1 MQLTPLGD
9 LIGTDVFT
17 FRLSVT
23 LWSCILCK
31 FWIIGPPS
39 APDKTYMS
47 ALPLSARLYVGATIA
62 IGATLVVLLGPRSNF
77 DNLPLFV
84 VLLLTSAITSAF
96 KVSLPL
102 AKSGST
108 MSVSYAV
115 DFAALLLLGPNET
128 MLVAVTSAWSQ
139 CTFRMN
145 TKNPMYRTLFSMACL
160 AITVQASGFAYESLG
175 GVPGTLADTVAGIAR
190 PLVGAATMYFI
201 FNTCLIA
208 IAVSLATKQG
218 FVAVWNQNFLWSA
231 PSYFVGAGAAAIATL
246 AVMTSGVWLAL
257 LAAAPLYLT
266 YRTYKVYLGRIDD
279 ERRHVE
285 EMADLHLATIEALA
299 LAIDAKDQ
307 TAQSHIRRVQVYA
320 TSIARGLGM
329 SDTEI
334 QGVKTAA
341 LLHDIGKLAV
351 PEHILSK
358 PGPLTQEEFQKI
370 RVHPQVG
377 AEIISAVPF
386 PYPVAPLILS
396 HHERWD
402 GKGYPQ
408 GLKGEEIPLG
418 ARILS
423 VVDYY
428 DALTSDR
435 PYHKAMTPEAAM
447 ALLQQ
452 EAGRA
457 LDPQV
462 VQMFVKMAPDM
473 EAAAETIEHATP
485 RRLSLEP
492 VNERGRPAVG
502 FSPETTKTSTVFEDI
517 ALAHREIYALYEIA
531 QTMGTS
537 LGVADTMALI
547 SSKLSNLVPF
557 SACGLFLFDEEADSL
572 RCRFATGVE
581 ADAIGTMTVRAGQGL
596 AGWVARNRRPLVNA
610 RPSAEFEAAG
620 LAKSTSLQSA
630 LVAPLVF
637 SDRFIGTLAVYS
649 TQPDFYTDDHRR
661 LLDRVSEQ
669 ASAVIH
675 NSIVFEQTQEDSLTD
690 PLTGLPNTRFMFMHL
705 TRELARAERLKAE
718 VALLVMDLDNFKE
731 INDSHG
737 HHVGDRALREVATV
751 LRSGIRPYDICV
763 RYAGDEFIVVL
774 SGCGADEAERKR
786 VELQRTVDEV
796 LFEARPGRRLPLAIS
811 VGAAIYPQ
819 DGDSYEAL
827 LATADSRMYRDKQRR
842 KQRVEVR
849 PAATGTDGIPAVNVP
864 LQPPTPEITE
874 IDIQRAGF
882 GVL

>member
-1 MQLTPLGD
+1 MRSLPL
-9 LIGTDVFT
+9 LARIYVGTTIALGVI
-17 FRLSVT
+17 LVVT
-23 LWSCILCK
+23 L
-31 FWIIGPPS
+31 
-39 APDKTYMS
+39 APRADFHN
-47 ALPLSARLYVGATIA
+47 P
-62 IGATLVVLLGPRSNF
+62 TLF
-77 DNLPLFV
+77 AA
-84 VLLLTSAITSAF
+84 LLLTSAVTSAF

-139 CTFRMN
+139 CTFRMK
-145 TKNPMYRTLFSMACL
+145 TKNPVYRTLFSMACL
-160 AITVQASGFAYESLG
+160 AITVQASGFAYEALG
-175 GVPGTLADTVAGIAR
+175 GVPGHLASDVAGIAR
-190 PLVGAATMYFI
+190 PLVGAATMYFV

-208 IAVSLATKQG
+208 IAVSLATRQP
-218 FVAVWNQNFLWSA
+218 FVGVWNQNFLWSA
-231 PSYFVGAGAAAIATL
+231 PSYFVGALVAAMATWG
-246 AVMTSGVWLAL
+246 VMTSGVWFAL
-257 LAAAPLYLT
+257 LTAAPLYLT

-435 PYHKAMTPEAAM
+435 PYHKAMTHEAAL

-457 LDPQV
+457 LDPAV
-462 VQMFVKMAPDM
+462 VEVFVQMAAEL
-473 EAAAETIEHATP
+473 EAAVTTIETATP

-492 VNERGRPAVG
+492 TNERGRPAVG
-502 FSPETTKTSTVFEDI
+502 FQPEGTASAGKSSTVFEDI

-547 SSKLSNLVPF
+547 SSKLANLVPF
-557 SACGLFLFDEEADSL
+557 SACALFLFDEEADSL
-572 RCRFATGVE
+572 QCRFATGVE
-581 ADAIGTMTVRAGQGL
+581 GELINTMTVRAGQGL

-620 LAKSTSLQSA
+620 LSKSTALQSA

-731 INDSHG
+731 INDNHG

-827 LATADSRMYRDKQRR
+827 LATADSRMYRDKSRR
-842 KQRVEVR
+842 KQRVQI
-849 PAATGTDGIPAVNVP
+849 PAAATGTDGLPAVAVP
-864 LQPPTPEITE
+864 LQQPQEITE
-874 IDIQRAGF
+874 IELQRAGF

>member
-1 MQLTPLGD
+1 M
-9 LIGTDVFT
+9 
-17 FRLSVT
+17 R
-23 LWSCILCK
+23 
-31 FWIIGPPS
+31 
-39 APDKTYMS
+39 

-62 IGATLVVLLGPRSNF
+62 VGATLVVWLGPRSSFSNIT
-77 DNLPLFV
+77 LFV

-115 DFAALLLLGPNET
+115 DFASLLLLGPHET

-139 CTFRMN
+139 CTFRMK
-145 TKNPMYRTLFSMACL
+145 TKNPLYRTLFSMACL
-160 AITVQASGFAYESLG
+160 AITVQASGFAYDYLG
-175 GVPGTLADTVAGIAR
+175 GVPGALAHDVPGLAR
-190 PLVGAATMYFI
+190 PLVGAATVYFV

-208 IAVSLATKQG
+208 VAVSLATKQS
-218 FVAVWNQNFLWSA
+218 FLSVWNQNFLWSA
-231 PSYFVGAGAAAIATL
+231 PSYFVGAGAAAIGTW

-462 VQMFVKMAPDM
+462 VQMFVKMAPEM
-473 EAAAETIEHATP
+473 EAAAETIETATP

-492 VNERGRPAVG
+492 QNERGRPAVG
-502 FSPETTKTSTVFEDI
+502 FSPETSKTSTVFEDI

-557 SACGLFLFDEEADSL
+557 SACALFLFDEEADSL

-620 LAKSTSLQSA
+620 LAKSTGLQSA

-649 TQPDFYTDDHRR
+649 TQADFYTDDHRR

-737 HHVGDRALREVATV
+737 HHVGDRALREVSTV

-774 SGCGADEAERKR
+774 SGCGAEEAERKR
-786 VELQRTVDEV
+786 VELQNTVDEL

-819 DGDSYEAL
+819 DGDSYESL
-827 LATADSRMYRDKQRR
+827 LATADSRMYRDKTRR
-842 KQRVEVR
+842 KQRVQVQ
-849 PAATGTDGIPAVNVP
+849 PAATGTDGMPAVSLP
-864 LQPPTPEITE
+864 LQAATEITD
-874 IDIQRAGF
+874 IDLQRAGF

>member
-1 MQLTPLGD
+1 M
-9 LIGTDVFT
+9 
-17 FRLSVT
+17 R
-23 LWSCILCK
+23 
-31 FWIIGPPS
+31 
-39 APDKTYMS
+39 

-62 IGATLVVLLGPRSNF
+62 IGATLVVLLGPRSDFSNI
-77 DNLPLFV
+77 PLFI

-115 DFAALLLLGPNET
+115 DFASLLLLGPNET

-139 CTFRMN
+139 CTFRMK
-145 TKNPMYRTLFSMACL
+145 TKNPVYRTLFSMACL
-160 AITVQASGFAYESLG
+160 AITVQASGFAYEYLG
-175 GVPGTLADTVAGIAR
+175 GIPGAIAHDVPGLAK
-190 PLVGAATMYFI
+190 PLVGAATMYFV

-208 IAVSLATKQG
+208 IAVSLATKQS
-218 FVAVWNQNFLWSA
+218 FLSVWNQNFLWSA
-231 PSYFVGAGAAAIATL
+231 PSYFVGAGAAAIGTL

-462 VQMFVKMAPDM
+462 VQMFVKMAPEM

-492 VNERGRPAVG
+492 QNERGRPAVG
-502 FSPETTKTSTVFEDI
+502 FSPETNKTSTVFEDI

-547 SSKLSNLVPF
+547 ASKLSNLVPF
-557 SACGLFLFDEEADSL
+557 SACGLFLYDEEADSL

-581 ADAIGTMTVRAGQGL
+581 ADAIGTMSVRAGQGL

-731 INDSHG
+731 INDNHG

-786 VELQRTVDEV
+786 VELQNTVDDV

-819 DGDSYEAL
+819 DGDSYESL
-827 LATADSRMYRDKQRR
+827 LATADSRMYRDKTRR
-842 KQRVEVR
+842 KQRVQVQ
-849 PAATGTDGIPAVNVP
+849 PAATGTDGLPAVSVP
-864 LQPPTPEITE
+864 LAPPAPEITE

>member
-1 MQLTPLGD
+1 M
-9 LIGTDVFT
+9 
-17 FRLSVT
+17 RS
-23 LWSCILCK
+23 
-31 FWIIGPPS
+31 
-39 APDKTYMS
+39 
-47 ALPLSARLYVGATIA
+47 LPLSARLYIGATIA
-62 IGATLVVLLGPRSNF
+62 LGALLVVSLGPRATFTS
-77 DNLPLFV
+77 PLLFA
-84 VLLLTSAITSAF
+84 VLLLTSTVTSAF

-115 DFAALLLLGPNET
+115 DFAALLVLGPNET

-139 CTFRMN
+139 CTFRMKI
-145 TKNPMYRTLFSMACL
+145 KNPAYRTLFSMACL
-160 AITVQASGFAYESLG
+160 AITVQASGFAYLMLG
-175 GVPGTLADTVAGIAR
+175 GVPGTLAHDVAGVAR
-190 PLVGAATMYFI
+190 PLVGAATVYFL

-208 IAVSLATKQG
+208 VAVSLATRQS
-218 FVAVWNQNFLWSA
+218 FMAVWNQNFLWSA
-231 PSYFVGAGAAAIATL
+231 PSYFVGAGAAAIFTWG
-246 AVMTSGVWLAL
+246 VMTSGVWLLL
-257 LAAAPLYLT
+257 LASAPLYIT

-408 GLKGEEIPLG
+408 GLKAEEIPLG

-435 PYHKAMTPEAAM
+435 PYHKAMTPEAAL

-457 LDPQV
+457 LDPAV
-462 VQMFVKMAPDM
+462 VQMFVKMAAEM
-473 EAAAETIEHATP
+473 EAAAGTIETATP

-492 VNERGRPAVG
+492 TNERGRPAVG
-502 FSPETTKTSTVFEDI
+502 FQPEGTKSSTVFEDI

-557 SACGLFLFDEEADSL
+557 STGALFLFDEESDTL

-581 ADAIGTMTVRAGQGL
+581 ADAINTMTVRAGQGL

-620 LAKSTSLQSA
+620 LDKSTSLKSA

-637 SDRFIGTLAVYS
+637 SDRFIGTIAVYS
-649 TQPDFYTDDHRR
+649 TQADFYTDDHRR

-737 HHVGDRALREVATV
+737 HHVGDRALREVSTV

-774 SGCGADEAERKR
+774 SGCGAEEAERKR
-786 VELQRTVDEV
+786 LELQRTVDEV
-796 LFEARPGRRLPLAIS
+796 LFEARPGRRLPLGIS

-827 LATADSRMYRDKQRR
+827 LATADSRMYRDKSRR
-842 KQRVEVR
+842 KQRVQVQ
-849 PAATGTDGIPAVNVP
+849 PAATGTDGLPAVSVP
-864 LQPPTPEITE
+864 LQPASQEITE
-874 IDIQRAGF
+874 IDLQRAGF

>member
-1 MQLTPLGD
+1 M
-9 LIGTDVFT
+9 
-17 FRLSVT
+17 RS
-23 LWSCILCK
+23 
-31 FWIIGPPS
+31 
-39 APDKTYMS
+39 
-47 ALPLSARLYVGATIA
+47 LPLSARLYVGATIA
-62 IGATLVVLLGPRSNF
+62 IGASLVVVLGPRSPFENI
-77 DNLPLFV
+77 PLFV

-115 DFAALLLLGPNET
+115 DFASLLLLGPHPT
-128 MLVAVTSAWSQ
+128 MLVAVASAWSQ
-139 CTFRMN
+139 CTFRMK
-145 TKNPMYRTLFSMACL
+145 TPNPLYRTLFSMACL
-160 AITVQASGFAYESLG
+160 AITVQASGFAYLYLG
-175 GVPGTLADTVAGIAR
+175 GIPGTLAHDWASVAR
-190 PLVGAATMYFI
+190 PLVAAATTYFV

-208 IAVSLATKQG
+208 IAVSLATKQP
-218 FVAVWNQNFLWSA
+218 FLSVWNQNFLWSA
-231 PSYFVGAGAAAIATL
+231 PSYFVGAGAAAI
-246 AVMTSGVWLAL
+246 GVWGIMNAGLWLAPL
-257 LAAAPLYLT
+257 IAAPVYLT
-266 YRTYKVYLGRIDD
+266 YRSYKVYLGRIDD

-285 EMADLHLATIEALA
+285 QMADLHLATIEALA

-408 GLKGEEIPLG
+408 GLRGEDIPLG

-435 PYHKAMTPEAAM
+435 PYHKAMTPEAAL

-457 LDPQV
+457 LDPAV
-462 VQMFVKMAPDM
+462 VEMFIKMAPEM
-473 EAAAETIEHATP
+473 EVAATTFETATP

-492 VNERGRPAVG
+492 TSERGTPAVG
-502 FSPETTKTSTVFEDI
+502 FLPEQSKSSTVFEDI

-557 SACGLFLFDEEADSL
+557 SSCALYLYDDENDTL
-572 RCRFATGVE
+572 RCRFATGIE
-581 ADAIGTMTVRAGQGL
+581 ADTIGTMTVRAGQGL

-620 LAKSTSLQSA
+620 MAKTTALQSA

-649 TQPDFYTDDHRR
+649 SQADFYTDDHRR

-786 VELQRTVDEV
+786 LELQRTVDEL

-811 VGAAIYPQ
+811 VGAALFPQ

-827 LATADSRMYRDKQRR
+827 LATADSRMYRDKTRR
-842 KQRVEVR
+842 KRVQVQ
-849 PAATGTDGIPAVNVP
+849 PAATGTDGMPALAMP
-864 LQPPTPEITE
+864 IQPATPEITE

>member
-1 MQLTPLGD
+1 M
-9 LIGTDVFT
+9 
-17 FRLSVT
+17 RS
-23 LWSCILCK
+23 
-31 FWIIGPPS
+31 
-39 APDKTYMS
+39 
-47 ALPLSARLYVGATIA
+47 LPLPARLYVGATIA
-62 IGATLVVLLGPRSNF
+62 LGALLVVWLGPRSTFSNP
-77 DNLPLFV
+77 PLFFFLL
-84 VLLLTSAITSAF
+84 VLSAVTSAF

-108 MSVSYAV
+108 MSVSYSV

-139 CTFRMN
+139 CTFRMK
-145 TKNPMYRTLFSMACL
+145 TKNPAYRTLFSMACL
-160 AITVQASGFAYESLG
+160 AITVQASGFAYEALG
-175 GVPGTLADTVAGIAR
+175 GVSGTLAHDVGGVAR
-190 PLVGAATMYFI
+190 PLVAAATMYFI

-208 IAVSLATKQG
+208 VAVALATRQG
-218 FVAVWNQNFLWSA
+218 LMTVWNQNFLWSA
-231 PSYFVGAGAAAIATL
+231 PSYFVGAATAALATW
-246 AVMTSGVWLAL
+246 AVMTSGVWI
-257 LAAAPLYLT
+257 AAMASAPLYLT
-266 YRTYKVYLGRIDD
+266 YRTYKAYLGRIDD

-285 EMADLHLATIEALA
+285 ELADLHLATIEALA

-307 TAQSHIRRVQVYA
+307 TTQSHIRRVQVYA
-320 TSIARGLGM
+320 TNIARGLGM

-408 GLKGEEIPLG
+408 GLKAEEIPLG

-435 PYHKAMTPEAAM
+435 PYHKAMTPEAAL

-457 LDPQV
+457 LDPAV
-462 VQMFVKMAPDM
+462 VVMFVKMAAEM
-473 EAAAETIEHATP
+473 EVAAGTIEAATP

-492 VNERGRPAVG
+492 TNERGRPAVG
-502 FSPETTKTSTVFEDI
+502 FQPETTKANTVFEDI

-547 SSKLSNLVPF
+547 SSKLTNLVPF
-557 SACGLFLFDEEADSL
+557 SACALFLFDEESDSL

-581 ADAIGTMTVRAGQGL
+581 ADAIGGMSVRAGQGL

-620 LAKSTSLQSA
+620 LAKATTLQSA

-637 SDRFIGTLAVYS
+637 SDRFIGTLTVYS
-649 TQPDFYTDDHRR
+649 TQADFYTDDHRR

-669 ASAVIH
+669 ASAVIN

-731 INDSHG
+731 INDNHG

-774 SGCGADEAERKR
+774 SGCGAEEAERKR

-827 LATADSRMYRDKQRR
+827 LATADSRMYRDKARR
-842 KQRVEVR
+842 KQRVQVQ
-849 PAATGTDGIPAVNVP
+849 PAATGTDGLPAVSVP
-864 LQPPTPEITE
+864 LQPPQEITA

>member
-1 MQLTPLGD
+1 M
-9 LIGTDVFT
+9 
-17 FRLSVT
+17 R
-23 LWSCILCK
+23 
-31 FWIIGPPS
+31 
-39 APDKTYMS
+39 
-47 ALPLSARLYVGATIA
+47 ALPLPARLYVGATIVL
-62 IGATLVVLLGPRSNF
+62 GATLVVLLGPRSNF
-77 DNLPLFV
+77 DNIPLFI

-115 DFAALLLLGPNET
+115 DFASLLLLGPNET

-139 CTFRMN
+139 CTFRMK
-145 TKNPMYRTLFSMACL
+145 TKNPVYRTLFSMACL

-175 GVPGTLADTVAGIAR
+175 GVPGTLAHDPAGLAK

-208 IAVSLATKQG
+208 VAVALATKQT
-218 FVAVWNQNFLWSA
+218 FMSVWNQNFLWSA
-231 PSYFVGAGAAAIATL
+231 PSYFVGAGAAAIGTF
-246 AVMTSGVWLAL
+246 AVMTSGVWWAL
-257 LAAAPLYLT
+257 LASAPLYLT

-320 TSIARGLGM
+320 TNIARGLGM

-435 PYHKAMTPEAAM
+435 PYHKAMAPEAAM

-457 LDPQV
+457 LDSTV
-462 VQMFVKMAPDM
+462 VQMFVRMASDM
-473 EAAAETIEHATP
+473 EAAAKTIETATP

-492 VNERGRPAVG
+492 TSERGRPAVG
-502 FSPETTKTSTVFEDI
+502 FSPETNKTSTVFEDI

-537 LGVADTMALI
+537 LGVSDTMALI

-557 SACGLFLFDEEADSL
+557 SACALFLFDEEADSL

-581 ADAIGTMTVRAGQGL
+581 ADAIGTMSVRAGQGL

-620 LAKSTSLQSA
+620 LAKSTALQSA

-731 INDSHG
+731 INDNHG

-751 LRSGIRPYDICV
+751 LRSAIRPYDICV

-796 LFEARPGRRLPLAIS
+796 LFEARPGRRLPIAIS

-827 LATADSRMYRDKQRR
+827 LATADSRMYRDKTRR
-842 KQRVEVR
+842 KQRALVQPAVA
-849 PAATGTDGIPAVNVP
+849 AATGTDGLPVVAVP
-864 LQPPTPEITE
+864 LPQPAEITE

>member
-1 MQLTPLGD
+1 MRSLPPAARVY
-9 LIGTDVFT
+9 IGAIV
-17 FRLSVT
+17 
-23 LWSCILCK
+23 
-31 FWIIGPPS
+31 
-39 APDKTYMS
+39 A
-47 ALPLSARLYVGATIA
+47 VGAS
-62 IGATLVVLLGPRSNF
+62 LVVWLGPKSTF
-77 DNLPLFV
+77 DSPFLFA
-84 VLLLTSAITSAF
+84 VLLLASAVTSAF

-102 AKSGST
+102 ARSGST

-128 MLVAVTSAWSQ
+128 MIVAVISAWSQ
-139 CTFRMN
+139 CTFRMKV
-145 TKNPMYRTLFSMACL
+145 KNPVYRTLFSMACL
-160 AITVQASGFAYESLG
+160 AITVQAAGIAYWALG
-175 GVPGTLADTVAGIAR
+175 GVPGTLAHDLPGIAK
-190 PLVGAATMYFI
+190 PLVGAATTYFV

-208 IAVSLATKQG
+208 VAVALATKQQ
-218 FVAVWNQNFLWSA
+218 FWTVWNQNFLWSA
-231 PSYFVGAGAAAIATL
+231 PSYFVGAAAAAIATW
-246 AVMTSGVWLAL
+246 GVLTAGMWLAIVV
-257 LAAAPLYLT
+257 APMLYLT
-266 YRTYKVYLGRIDD
+266 FRSYKVYLGRIDD

-320 TSIARGLGM
+320 TGIARGLGM

-423 VVDYY
+423 VVDYF

-435 PYHKAMTPEAAM
+435 PYHKAMTHEAAL

-457 LDPQV
+457 LDPTV
-462 VQMFVKMAPDM
+462 VAMFLKM
-473 EAAAETIEHATP
+473 EAEMAAAANTIDTATP

-492 VNERGRPAVG
+492 TNERGRPAVG
-502 FSPETTKTSTVFEDI
+502 FQPESPKSSTVFEDI

-537 LGVADTMALI
+537 LGVSDTMALI

-557 SACGLFLFDEEADSL
+557 SSCALFLFDEESDTL
-572 RCRFATGVE
+572 CCRFATGVE
-581 ADAIGTMTVRAGQGL
+581 AEAIGTMSVRAGQGL
-596 AGWVARNRRPLVNA
+596 TGWVARNRRPLVNA

-620 LAKSTSLQSA
+620 LTAVATTLQSA

-649 TQPDFYTDDHRR
+649 TQTDFYTDDHRR

-669 ASAVIH
+669 ASAVIN

-705 TRELARAERLKAE
+705 SRELARAERLKSE
-718 VALLVMDLDNFKE
+718 VALLVMDLDSFKE
-731 INDSHG
+731 INDNHG
-737 HHVGDRALREVATV
+737 HHIGDRALREVATA

-774 SGCGADEAERKR
+774 SGCGAEEAERKR
-786 VELQRTVDEV
+786 QELQRAVDDL

-819 DGDSYEAL
+819 DGESYEAL
-827 LATADSRMYRDKQRR
+827 LATADSRMYRDKSRR
-842 KQRVEVR
+842 KQRVQVQ
-849 PAATGTDGIPAVNVP
+849 PAATGIDGLPAVNVP
-864 LQPPTPEITE
+864 LPSAVAEITA
-874 IDIQRAGF
+874 IDLQRAGF